1 MKLADKIRIIRK
13 ARGFSQEGLGYKL
26 SRVNKDGISRQTVSD
41 WENGKCEPKLENI
54 RDLAAVLEVSF
65 DALLDESIDL
75 EDKRTLNA
83 VLKNLSDDVK
93 QEVNSKFRYSVNVSD
108 ISKLAIIW
116 PIVLILGATLII
128 LPIFLDLKSKT
139 AIILMYSIGAAVSV
153 VGIQGTIIS
162 LIKFIKNKGR
172 YIGELNNTHL
182 ILHTSKEAENTLY
195 IPIEKIIK
203 IEVVK
208 GASKRKG
215 DIEISIEGKA
225 RHLFVHGLVR
235 PFELVNFFENV
246 HSSVVGPDDVQIV

>member
-128 LPIFLDLKSKT
+128 LPIFLDLKS
-139 AIILMYSIGAAVSV
+139 
-153 VGIQGTIIS
+153 
-162 LIKFIKNKGR
+162 NKGKYLR
-172 YIGELNNTHL
+172 FDFY
-182 ILHTSKEAENTLY
+182 
-195 IPIEKIIK
+195 
-203 IEVVK
+203 
-208 GASKRKG
+208 
-215 DIEISIEGKA
+215 
-225 RHLFVHGLVR
+225 
-235 PFELVNFFENV
+235 
-246 HSSVVGPDDVQIV
+246 

>member
-1 MKLADKIRIIRK
+1 
-13 ARGFSQEGLGYKL
+13 
-26 SRVNKDGISRQTVSD
+26 
-41 WENGKCEPKLENI
+41 
-54 RDLAAVLEVSF
+54 
-65 DALLDESIDL
+65 
-75 EDKRTLNA
+75 
-83 VLKNLSDDVK
+83 
-93 QEVNSKFRYSVNVSD
+93 
-108 ISKLAIIW
+108 
-116 PIVLILGATLII
+116 
-128 LPIFLDLKSKT
+128 
-139 AIILMYSIGAAVSV
+139 MYSIGAAVSV

-195 IPIEKIIK
+195 IPIEKIIN

-225 RHLFVHGLVR
+225 RHLFVHSLVR

-246 HSSVVGPDDVQIV
+246 RSSVVGPDDVQIV

>member
-108 ISKLAIIW
+108 ISNSWKISASGLMVLANITVTTDFLNRAT
-116 PIVLILGATLII
+116 VLW
-128 LPIFLDLKSKT
+128 KSMRST
-139 AIILMYSIGAAVSV
+139 NW
-153 VGIQGTIIS
+153 
-162 LIKFIKNKGR
+162 F
-172 YIGELNNTHL
+172 
-182 ILHTSKEAENTLY
+182 
-195 IPIEKIIK
+195 
-203 IEVVK
+203 
-208 GASKRKG
+208 
-215 DIEISIEGKA
+215 
-225 RHLFVHGLVR
+225 GL
-235 PFELVNFFENV
+235 
-246 HSSVVGPDDVQIV
+246 